1 MMSQEFAIT
10 FWGACSIITTIFTIL
25 TLATYIINRRRD
37 EKKKRE
43 GIYISRMQTLLA
55 YIIVFFPGFPIICYF
70 LSLNGPGT
78 NSFVDIASILMAA
91 FLLFYLWSVN
101 ATYMKIS
108 SEGIEQHTPVH
119 GSRICPIGAIDS
131 VVYSE
136 SKDEDT
142 ASRMWFLTKS
152 RARINPLSPN
162 YDEYYLLLITRFRI
176 EYGRWPYL
184 DIPADVDK
192 VNQLDN
198 RAEVI
203 PYFKFRK
210 KISGLAE
217 IDM

>member
-10 FWGACSIITTIFTIL
+10 FWGACSIITTIFTL
-25 TLATYIINRRRD
+25 FTLATYIINRHRD

-70 LSLNGPGT
+70 LSLNAPET
-78 NSFVDIASILMAA
+78 NSFVDIASILMAT

-108 SEGIEQHTPVH
+108 SEGIEQHTPVR

-142 ASRMWFLTKS
+142 ASRTWFLTKS
-152 RARINPLSPN
+152 GARINPLNPN
-162 YDEYYLLLITRFRI
+162 YDEYYLLLMTRFRV
-176 EYGRWPYL
+176 EHGRWPYL

>member
-1 MMSQEFAIT
+1 
-10 FWGACSIITTIFTIL
+10 
-25 TLATYIINRRRD
+25 
-37 EKKKRE
+37 
-43 GIYISRMQTLLA
+43 MQTLLA
-55 YIIVFFPGFPIICYF
+55 YIIVFIPGFPIICYF

-78 NSFVDIASILMAA
+78 NSFVDIASILMVA

-108 SEGIEQHTPVH
+108 SEGIEQHTPVR

-136 SKDEDT
+136 STDEDT
-142 ASRMWFLTKS
+142 ASRTWFLTKS
-152 RARINPLSPN
+152 RARINPLNPN

>member
-10 FWGACSIITTIFTIL
+10 FWGACSIITTIFTL
-25 TLATYIINRRRD
+25 FTLATYIINRRRD

-43 GIYISRMQTLLA
+43 GVYISRVQALLA
-55 YIIVFFPGFPIICYF
+55 YIIVFIPGFPIIRYF

-108 SEGIEQHTPVH
+108 SEGIEQHTPVR

-152 RARINPLSPN
+152 RARINPLNPN
-162 YDEYYLLLITRFRI
+162 YDEYYLLVITRFRI
-176 EYGRWPYL
+176 EYGRWPDL
-184 DIPADVDK
+184 DNPADVDK

-198 RAEVI
+198 RYEVI
-203 PYFKFRK
+203 PYFMNNQE
-210 KISGLAE
+210 ISGLAD

>member
-1 MMSQEFAIT
+1 MMSQESAIT
-10 FWGACSIITTIFTIL
+10 FWGVCSIITTIFTIF
-25 TLATYIINRRRD
+25 TLAAYIINRRRD

-43 GIYISRMQTLLA
+43 GIYISRLRALLV
-55 YIIVFFPGFPIICYF
+55 YVIVFIPGFPIIRYF
-70 LSLNGPGT
+70 LSLNGPET

-108 SEGIEQHTPVH
+108 SEGIEQHTPVR

-142 ASRMWFLTKS
+142 PSRMWFLTKS
-152 RARINPLSPN
+152 RARINPLNPN
-162 YDEYYLLLITRFRI
+162 YDEYYLLVITRFRI
-176 EYGRWPYL
+176 EYGRWPDL
-184 DIPADVDK
+184 DNPADVDK

-198 RAEVI
+198 RYEVI

>member
-10 FWGACSIITTIFTIL
+10 FWGACSIITTIFTL
-25 TLATYIINRRRD
+25 FTLAAYIINRRRD

-43 GIYISRMQTLLA
+43 GIYISRIDALLA

-70 LSLNGPGT
+70 LSLNGLET
-78 NSFVDIASILMAA
+78 NSFVDIASMLMAA

-101 ATYMKIS
+101 ATYLKIS
-108 SEGIEQHTPVH
+108 SEGIEQRTPIR

-136 SKDEDT
+136 STDEDT
-142 ASRMWFLTKS
+142 RSRTWFLTKS
-152 RARINPLSPN
+152 GARINPLNPN
-162 YDEYYLLLITRFRI
+162 YDEYYLLLMTRFRI
-176 EYGRWPYL
+176 EYERWPYL

-198 RAEVI
+198 RDEVI
-203 PYFKFRK
+203 SYFKRQK
-210 KISGLAE
+210 EISGLADV
-217 IDM
+217 DM